1 VRVTEYNDFV
11 RKTKQFGGK
20 PKVEQQAIALY
31 GLVGE
36 IGSLVA
42 AVKKQILAEGGE
54 TTWDQPNDEIKEELG
69 DALWYC
75 YASAQIVNQRPFDI
89 LASDIEILRQEIGSA
104 NERAQKIATTLDP
117 LTRDAFLE
125 AAKLFPRPEGYCFD
139 DYQRLAFKT
148 ARTDGR
154 VLLEVCLAVLWQLGA
169 ELLRPT
175 LPQIEITLNKNVADR
190 PTNIILGEIT
200 WHLSAMA
207 SLYHLSLDEVV
218 AFNCQKVSFRSE
230 RSQPTPLHD
239 ADRDPKEQFPRVF
252 HVSFVR
258 IGANRS
264 RMYFDGRPLGDD
276 LTDNFYQDDG
286 YRFHDVIHLALIA
299 HLGWSPVVRGLMKR
313 KRKSKNDRVDEVEDG
328 GRAQVVEELV
338 VKAIHSEGDRQAKA
352 AGRCRVG
359 KPTRLFPGRNLIN
372 FRLLKT
378 LRTYVEGLEV
388 WNNTFWEWENAIY
401 EGCEMFFELSNETQ
415 GMVRVDLEKRR
426 LTFTPTVSPGLQ
438 GITVGLGMGTT
449 NSAVSSE
456 EAKNILFAAELEWAE
471 SRGRIADTVAAKR
484 AILEALGLG
493 NDRPSSG
500 RSFRCVSTPKTGF
513 TSKPQ
518 MRSRIASGPCMRS
531 TTRLP
536 SRVRRVRLSAPQPL
550 PRTFATS
557 QNEFSAICVLMFH
570 LGGYHGGGNASAGRN
585 FCLIRVRPATP
596 AYSGN
601 ATRAYFEISQNTF

>member
-1 VRVTEYNDFV
+1 
-11 RKTKQFGGK
+11 
-20 PKVEQQAIALY
+20 
-31 GLVGE
+31 
-36 IGSLVA
+36 
-42 AVKKQILAEGGE
+42 
-54 TTWDQPNDEIKEELG
+54 
-69 DALWYC
+69 
-75 YASAQIVNQRPFDI
+75 
-89 LASDIEILRQEIGSA
+89 
-104 NERAQKIATTLDP
+104 
-117 LTRDAFLE
+117 
-125 AAKLFPRPEGYCFD
+125 
-139 DYQRLAFKT
+139 
-148 ARTDGR
+148 
-154 VLLEVCLAVLWQLGA
+154 
-169 ELLRPT
+169 
-175 LPQIEITLNKNVADR
+175 
-190 PTNIILGEIT
+190 
-200 WHLSAMA
+200 
-207 SLYHLSLDEVV
+207 
-218 AFNCQKVSFRSE
+218 
-230 RSQPTPLHD
+230 
-239 ADRDPKEQFPRVF
+239 
-252 HVSFVR
+252 
-258 IGANRS
+258 
-264 RMYFDGRPLGDD
+264 MYFGGRPLGDD

-493 NDRPSSG
+493 NDTPKFWPQLQVRLDTENLVYVKATNEVQDRVWSLHAIDYKAAFTGSSG
-500 RSFRCVSTPKTGF
+500 QIICTATATADIRDVSK
-513 TSKPQ
+513 
-518 MRSRIASGPCMRS
+518 
-531 TTRLP
+531 
-536 SRVRRVRLSAPQPL
+536 
-550 PRTFATS
+550 
-557 QNEFSAICVLMFH
+557 
-570 LGGYHGGGNASAGRN
+570 
-585 FCLIRVRPATP
+585 
-596 AYSGN
+596 
-601 ATRAYFEISQNTF
+601 